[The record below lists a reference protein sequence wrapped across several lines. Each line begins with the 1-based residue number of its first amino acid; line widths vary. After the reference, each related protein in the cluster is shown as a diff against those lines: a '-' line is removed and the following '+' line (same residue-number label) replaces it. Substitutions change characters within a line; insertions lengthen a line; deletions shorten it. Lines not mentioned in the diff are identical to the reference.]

1 MRIYENI
8 TKQEKEELLNSVER
22 LIHKLVNKRML
33 MKSFNGIDKKD
44 LIQDVKIYIW
54 QIISKYDST
63 QSKFITYIY
72 NNINWFL
79 GTQHF
84 KNVNNFNNFNIDY
97 NEFNEDLY
105 ANNNDSIESEADKQD
120 LNTILKAVWNDL
132 NKTEQKE
139 VETFLKNEDELM
151 SKKMLMIIKKIKY
164 IASKKDII

>member
-8 TKQEKEELLNSVER
+8 TKQEKEDLLSSVER
-22 LIHKLVNKRML
+22 LIHKLVNKRIVMQ
-33 MKSFNGIDKKD
+33 SFRGIDKND
-44 LIQDVKIYIW
+44 LIQDVKIYLW

-63 QSKFITYIY
+63 QSKFTTYIY
-72 NNINWFL
+72 NHINWFL

-84 KNVNNFNNFNIDY
+84 KNISNFNIDY

-105 ANNNDSIESEADKQD
+105 ANNNDSIESEIDEQD

-164 IASKKDII
+164 ISTKKGII

>member
-8 TKQEKEELLNSVER
+8 TKQEKEVLLNSVER
-22 LIHKLVNKRML
+22 LIHKLVNKRIVMQ
-33 MKSFNGIDKKD
+33 SFRGIDKND
-44 LIQDVKIYIW
+44 LIQDVKIYLW

-72 NNINWFL
+72 NHINWFL

-84 KNVNNFNNFNIDY
+84 KNVSNFNIDY

-105 ANNNDSIESEADKQD
+105 ANNNDSIESETDKQD

-164 IASKKDII
+164 ISTKKGII